1 MSARLI
7 RGDCVE
13 VMRAMP
19 DESVDAIVCDPP
31 YGLEFMGKDWDRL
44 DGAGVGS
51 TASDSDLFAL
61 QRGGS
66 LPFGGGGNRVAYG
79 KRPGLPM
86 QQWHAR
92 WATEALRVLKPGGH
106 LVAFGGS
113 RTVHRLT
120 CAIED
125 AEFEIRDM
133 GIWQFYSGFP
143 KSLDVSKAIDRAAGA
158 ERNVVGERPGTY
170 PKKEGTW
177 SMAGDLANKAAGERF
192 VSEITAP
199 ATPEAAAWSGFGT
212 ALKPAHE
219 PWILA
224 RKPLIGTVAANVLAH
239 GTGALNVDACRYA
252 PGDPAWPGPGDK
264 PTGYPNGPGGKSHH
278 YSSDKRSADVRP
290 DAWESTALGRWPAN
304 VYACPKAS
312 RSEREQGCE
321 GLVALDAFQA
331 TGREPG
337 SAGMNSPRAGIRA
350 GAVGRRTAEEADSIR
365 NVHPTVKPLRLM
377 RWLSRLVGG
386 KPGSVI
392 LDPFLGSGTTGCAA
406 LVEGFDFIGIEREP
420 DYLRIAEARIRHA
433 ARELGGGDTVD
444 LFRRVPSVVIEGLDP

>member
-13 VMRAMP
+13 VMREMP
-19 DESVDAIVCDPP
+19 DESVDAIVTDPP
-31 YGLEFMGKDWDRL
+31 YGLSPDGKARTWDDVEDGRRGGGFMGKAWD
-44 DGAGVGS
+44 AAVPGV
-51 TASDSDLFAL
+51 T
-61 QRGGS
+61 
-66 LPFGGGGNRVAYG
+66 
-79 KRPGLPM
+79 
-86 QQWHAR
+86 WAR
-92 WATEALRVLKPGGH
+92 ECLRVLSPGGH
-106 LVAFGGS
+106 LVAFGGT

-133 GIWQFYSGFP
+133 GLWLYWSGFP
-143 KSLDVSKAIDRAAGA
+143 KSLDVSKAIDAAAGA
-158 ERNVVGERPGTY
+158 TREVVGPDPEAARRNRKTPQFGGPSMNTYDPGY
-170 PKKEGTW
+170 DGPLGR
-177 SMAGDLANKAAGERF
+177 MA
-192 VSEITAP
+192 ITAP

-252 PGDPAWPGPGDK
+252 YGDPAWPGPQDEPNVPQSDPANRSGVVGK
-264 PTGYPNGPGGKSHH
+264 AMQATGNAAKNHAAQAESIERL
-278 YSSDKRSADVRP
+278 KR
-290 DAWESTALGRWPAN
+290 LGRWPAN

-321 GLVALDAFQA
+321 GLEALDAFQA
-331 TGREPG
+331 TGRDPG

-350 GAVGRRTAEEADSIR
+350 GAVGRRTAEEADPIR

-392 LDPFLGSGTTGCAA
+392 LDPFMGSGTTGCAA
-406 LVEGFDFIGIEREP
+406 LIEGFNFIGIEREP

-444 LFRRVPSVVIEGLDP
+444 LFRRVPSVVVEGLDP